1 MRSGFQHFN
10 IFIQDGQTPL
20 HLAAEN
26 DHSNV
31 VKMFLAHRRDLVMA
45 ANKNGATCAHIAA
58 SKGSVAVIRELLNSN
73 KESVTTA
80 TNTVSNRLCLLFLL
94 EKGAKNGP

>member
-1 MRSGFQHFN
+1 MTDFWLYLQE
-10 IFIQDGQTPL
+10 GQTPL

-31 VKMFLAHRRDLVMA
+31 VKMFLAHRRDLVQA

-58 SKGSVAVIRELLNSN
+58 SKGSVAVIKELLNSN
-73 KESVTTA
+73 RESVTTA
-80 TNTVSNRLCLLFLL
+80 TNMV
-94 EKGAKNGP
+94 GIVVW